1 MHQRF
6 NIQQLFILPTLYFCV
21 LCLSEKKKQLLPYKT
36 SGDWFYNRDEKCLL
50 RSTTW
55 IFE

>member
-6 NIQQLFILPTLYFCV
+6 NIQQLLILPTLYLCV